1 MDAEARHYRKMK
13 NAIWLYLYLLLN
25 ANRKTGVL
33 MRNIETVSRDMG
45 VPRDTPHQANCSSS
59 TVQRRIFIREDSPG
73 SVGFSHKLPPRAP
86 NSSSRLTAIMCLTEF
101 ASRSATVLYPRKMWR
116 STFSTRRLAMTRTHH
131 G

>member
-45 VPRDTPHQANCSSS
+45 VPRDT
-59 TVQRRIFIREDSPG
+59 TVRWLNVLRTNGYTETVNNGHSLTIQVTRWKPLSGVG
-73 SVGFSHKLPPRAP
+73 S
-86 NSSSRLTAIMCLTEF
+86 N
-101 ASRSATVLYPRKMWR
+101 
-116 STFSTRRLAMTRTHH
+116 
-131 G
+131 